1 MVGESGM
8 WEWGLGHLAGVR
20 LPPVLCGFTSAT
32 RPFCISVVTSMKQD
46 SHVPQ
51 ICE

>member
-32 RPFCISVVTSMKQD
+32 RPFCTSVVTSMKQD